1 MPKEPKKEGDPDSE
15 SKDEE
20 DIENL
25 SRYTGEGEE
34 DIVQREKNAEKLMK
48 LRAKQKKEQEEEEYA
63 R

>member
-1 MPKEPKKEGDPDSE
+1 VSKEPKKEGDPDSE
-15 SKDEE
+15 SEDEE

-48 LRAKQKKEQEEEEYA
+48 LRAK
-63 R
+63 

>member
-48 LRAKQKKEQEEEEYA
+48 LRAK
-63 R
+63 

>member
-15 SKDEE
+15 SEDEE

>member
-15 SKDEE
+15 SEDEE

-34 DIVQREKNAEKLMK
+34 DIVQREKNAQKLMK